1 MKVFLFFILATVFLA
16 SSATCMPGRRSI
28 LNNEWNVASG
38 KVFDQ
43 KGHVVQEKNRIHFNP
58 FLVKKRPVDNEI
70 VSESTDEAGVNEQQ
84 QQQQQ
89 KEQNG
94 VENAVTAAESPLS
107 KRNPGSASKEGEKWK
122 PLAHYRFLLKRLQ
135 FILQKM

>member
-1 MKVFLFFILATVFLA
+1 M
-16 SSATCMPGRRSI
+16 
-28 LNNEWNVASG
+28 
-38 KVFDQ
+38 
-43 KGHVVQEKNRIHFNP
+43 
-58 FLVKKRPVDNEI
+58 KKRPVDNKI

-94 VENAVTAAESPLS
+94 VENVVTAAESPLS

>member
-1 MKVFLFFILATVFLA
+1 MLKLFNL
-16 SSATCMPGRRSI
+16 
-28 LNNEWNVASG
+28 
-38 KVFDQ
+38 Q
-43 KGHVVQEKNRIHFNP
+43 QEKNRIHFNP
-58 FLVKKRPVDNEI
+58 FLVRKRPVDNEN
-70 VSESTDEAGVNEQQ
+70 VTESTDEAGVNGEQ

-89 KEQNG
+89 KEQNEI
-94 VENAVTAAESPLS
+94 ENGAAATAESPLS